1 MTQGKTYILSFVATV
16 MLLWTG
22 CADNTYLGDQEE
34 YAKGANGAIS
44 FGGGFKAIAR
54 SEVGGADAAT
64 QLGNRFIIKGIKAKS
79 DAPNA
84 DIRQD
89 VFPDYIVNWTA
100 NSAGTTTTN
109 TSGWEYTGINNAFIS
124 PTTEQTIKYWDFEQ
138 DYYNFAAYSVG
149 SNTIEVKKK
158 ENSTNDGVTDGDAPA
173 ANTVFVTPFR
183 YEHVTAYPYFLRG
196 SKEDLLEC
204 YITDM
209 MTVPQAN
216 FGNVVELRFRS
227 LAAKVRVAFYETIP
241 GFSVKDV
248 RFYDSTGTSL
258 NEEQTGAVTSATLFG
273 TGGFIDSGTYKIFFP
288 TMGSANVGNP
298 DYNKA
303 HAGHEGAQG
312 AVNSQKFGML
322 NYSGRERLEPEGDYY
337 LGRSSATATFAGKA
351 EDDYYTKMLPFE
363 EQTQTLELRVNYTLV
378 STDITGETI
387 TVYGAQA
394 FIPSVFAMWKPN
406 CAYTYIFKI
415 SDNQNG
421 WTSTNLTTPRGLF
434 PITFD
439 AVSLT
444 DGDTGQQ
451 TTITT
456 VASPSITTYQ
466 KGHIYNISEEY
477 SLPSAS
483 TTDDDD
489 IYAQV
494 VDITSGTL
502 KTDLNTEGKSKFYSV
517 SKATATEAEVMD
529 ALNLRTSKEA
539 ETIVGV
545 NGITLTPNTI
555 DNTVTI
561 IPGTNGDINVNAG
574 EAAKLTPNAAG
585 TYAYVYDTGAYY
597 PVSTMIL
604 SSEPDDWPT
613 NYYSNEE
620 CTTPAPDTFVANTY
634 YQRLKVFGVKVVKVK
649 G

>member
-34 YAKGANGAIS
+34 YAKGANRAIA
-44 FGGGFKAIAR
+44 FEGGFKVVTRADK
-54 SEVGGADAAT
+54 VGADAAT

-149 SNTIEVKKK
+149 SNTIEVKKD

-258 NEEQTGAVTSATLFG
+258 NVEQTGAVTSATLFG

-288 TMGSANVGNP
+288 VVGSANVGNP

-303 HAGHEGAQG
+303 HAGHEGALG
-312 AVNSQKFGML
+312 AVNSQTFGTL
-322 NYSGRERLEPEGDYY
+322 NYSGRERLEPEGNYY
-337 LGRSSATATFAGKA
+337 LGRSSTTATFAGNA
-351 EDDYYTKMLPFE
+351 VDDYYTKMLPFE

-387 TVYGAQA
+387 TVYGAHA
-394 FIPSVFAMWKPN
+394 YIPSVFAKWKPN

-421 WTSTNLTTPRGLF
+421 WTAPNIATPQGLF

-494 VDITSGTL
+494 VDVASGNL
-502 KTDLNTEGKSKFYSV
+502 KTDLNGAGKSKFYSV
-517 SKATATEAEVMD
+517 SKANATEAEVMD

-555 DNTVTI
+555 DNTVTV

-574 EAAKLTPNAAG
+574 EAAKLTPDAAG

-604 SSEPDDWPT
+604 SSAPADWPT
-613 NYYSNEE
+613 NYYTNEE
-620 CTTPAPDTFVANTY
+620 CTTPAPDTFVAATY

>member
-1 MTQGKTYILSFVATV
+1 
-16 MLLWTG
+16 MLLVASAIFLFAG

-34 YAKGANGAIS
+34 ATKGSSGAIS
-44 FGGGFKAIAR
+44 FEGGFKAVTRADK
-54 SEVGGADAAT
+54 VGADAAT

-124 PTTEQTIKYWDFEQ
+124 PTTEQTIKYWDFDQ

-149 SNTIEVKKK
+149 GNSIEVKKK
-158 ENSTNDGVTDGDAPA
+158 ENSSNNGVTEGDAPA
-173 ANTVFVTPFR
+173 ANTIYVTPFN
-183 YEHVTAYPYFLRG
+183 YDNVTGYPYFLRG

-204 YITDM
+204 HITDM
-209 MTVPQAN
+209 TTVPQAN
-216 FGNVVELRFRS
+216 FGDVVELKFRS
-227 LAAKVRVAFYETIP
+227 LAAKVRVGFYETIR
-241 GFSVKDV
+241 GFSIKDV
-248 RFYDSTGTSL
+248 RFYNSTGTTID
-258 NEEQTGAVTSATLFG
+258 EEQTGAVTDATLFG
-273 TGGFIDSGTYKIFFP
+273 TGAFPDNGTYKILFP
-288 TMGSANVGNP
+288 HVGSANVGDP

-303 HAGHEGAQG
+303 HAGHEAIT
-312 AVNSQKFGML
+312 AVNSQTFGTL
-322 NYSGRERLEPEGDYY
+322 DYTSQEHLEPAGNYY
-337 LGRSSATATFAGKA
+337 LGRSAAAATFAGSA
-351 EDDYYTKMLPFE
+351 GDDYYTKMLPFE
-363 EQTQTLELRVNYTLV
+363 EQSQTLELRVNYTLV

-394 FIPSVFAMWKPN
+394 FIPSVFAKWKPN

-456 VASPSITTYQ
+456 VATPSITTYQ
-466 KGHIYNISEEY
+466 KGHIYNVQEEY
-477 SLPSAS
+477 KLPTSS

-494 VDITSGTL
+494 VDVASGTL
-502 KTDLNTEGKSKFYSV
+502 KTDLNGANKSLFYSV
-517 SKATATEAEVMD
+517 SKADATEAEVMD
-529 ALNLRTSKEA
+529 ALNIRTSGNA
-539 ETIVGV
+539 ATVVGV
-545 NGITLTPNTI
+545 NTVTLTPATI
-555 DNTVTI
+555 DNTITT
-561 IPGTNGDINVNAG
+561 IPGVSGDITVNAG
-574 EAAKLTPNAAG
+574 EAAKLTPDVAG

-597 PVSTMIL
+597 PVSTL
-604 SSEPDDWPT
+604 SLTTEPAGWPT
-613 NYYSNEE
+613 NYYTDAE
-620 CTTPAPDTFVANTY
+620 CNTPATTFSAGTY
-634 YQRLKVFGVKVVKVK
+634 YQRLKIYGVKVIEVKSEN
-649 G
+649 